1 MKSNGM
7 KSKGG
12 VNFGVGG
19 AGVTY
24 AYGHVPLDK
33 QVDHLEGL
41 VKGGI
46 LTKKHLNKSVA
57 LVCIGVNDYSS
68 FNFFQNTL
76 EVLPTFI
83 TTVVDGI
90 ALNLVRIQELG
101 IRHIMVATVVPLACM
116 PYTTFVNNFTKCVN
130 NQTLSNETIQ
140 HNSLLEDR
148 VKLLNKVLPEADI
161 IIINQT
167 KALETLFHNGQEYGH
182 ICFVN
187 PFSPCCTGGNTET
200 TVTNC
205 GVTDDDGKPMYHL
218 CKDPSRAVIF
228 DFIHPTQAAW
238 KTIVHL
244 YSSTPGFTHF
254 GPKLNTWI
262 KQHDI

>member
-1 MKSNGM
+1 MIWAAELFGLPSPNLFEHMKSNGM

-76 EVLPTFI
+76 EV
-83 TTVVDGI
+83 
-90 ALNLVRIQELG
+90 
-101 IRHIMVATVVPLACM
+101 
-116 PYTTFVNNFTKCVN
+116 
-130 NQTLSNETIQ
+130 S
-140 HNSLLEDR
+140 
-148 VKLLNKVLPEADI
+148 
-161 IIINQT
+161 
-167 KALETLFHNGQEYGH
+167 
-182 ICFVN
+182 
-187 PFSPCCTGGNTET
+187 
-200 TVTNC
+200 
-205 GVTDDDGKPMYHL
+205 
-218 CKDPSRAVIF
+218 
-228 DFIHPTQAAW
+228 
-238 KTIVHL
+238 
-244 YSSTPGFTHF
+244 
-254 GPKLNTWI
+254 I
-262 KQHDI
+262 KY